1 MSLISSLTSYDDV
14 TLLLLSGLILTVT
27 AGIVSRSEPLAHP
40 LVLGQQSEP
49 SKVRR
54 PTESAVYRNYGVGMY
69 MPLPTRPK
77 REVQTV
83 NNFVQSEA
91 NHERVLFGVKITNAE
106 LQDRISTLGAGLVRK
121 LNLAPRD
128 SSVLMLLDDSFEY
141 LASVLAL
148 SACSVTPITISHL
161 QLLNPVLSVHPPSA
175 IIVQSRFLHT
185 LLEQLADEKEA
196 GLHLIVVGEI
206 DDIALSHARKTG
218 IQLIP
223 WEDVLESGAEP
234 LNLSAA
240 DPPTSNDVFM
250 ISYYADDIGQPKAVQ
265 FTHQNMTAAVVSNR
279 ALFSV
284 STPLSGSDRVLSSF
298 SMNTPFGMGVVF
310 QALWEGASFSAKS
323 NIGLFKSE
331 SEKAEDSVFAA
342 VAASRPTI
350 LYVLPSE
357 LASLSSNVLATAK
370 GSFLYT
376 LAWKRKMG
384 ALLEGSLSRTTP
396 WDRVVFEEARV
407 KWSLSDLRSVV
418 TAGEPSDPSTQAICS
433 IAMSVPIARA
443 HIHPLSASPIL
454 ASHPLDLQ
462 RHFPATGGSQMS
474 KDPLHVGP
482 PAPSVEVKLVGVSE
496 NEIETGNDPR
506 GELLIRGTS
515 VGTPVSESTVPY
527 PDGWLPTGE
536 RAMIQSN
543 GTFKV
548 VGRQRRTTG
557 P

>member
-1 MSLISSLTSYDDV
+1 MSLISNLTSYDDV
-14 TLLLLSGLILTVT
+14 TLLLLSGLIVTVT

-83 NNFVQSEA
+83 NNFLQAEA
-91 NHERVLFGVKITNAE
+91 NHERVLFGVKTTNAE
-106 LQDRISTLGAGLVRK
+106 LQSRISTLGAGLVRK

-185 LLEQLADEKEA
+185 LLEQLADEKED
-196 GLHLIVVGEI
+196 GLHVIVVGEI
-206 DDIALSHARKTG
+206 DDLALSHSHKTG
-218 IQLIP
+218 IRLIP
-223 WEDVLESGAEP
+223 WTDVLESGAEP
-234 LNLSAA
+234 LDLNAA
-240 DPPTSNDVFM
+240 DLPTSNDVFM
-250 ISYYADDIGQPKAVQ
+250 ISYYADEIGQPKAVQ

-284 STPLSGSDRVLSSF
+284 STPLSSSDRVLSSF
-298 SMNTPFGMGVVF
+298 SMNTPFGMGIAF
-310 QALWEGASFSAKS
+310 QALWEGTSFSVKS
-323 NIGLFKSE
+323 NIGLFKIE
-331 SEKAEDSVFAA
+331 SDKAEDSIFAA
-342 VAASRPTI
+342 IAASRPTI

-357 LASLSSNVLATAK
+357 LTSVSSNVLETAK

-384 ALLEGSLSRTTP
+384 ALLEGSVSRTTP
-396 WDRVVFEEARV
+396 WDRVVFEEART
-407 KWSLSDLRSVV
+407 KWGLSDLRSVV
-418 TAGEPSDPSTQAICS
+418 TAGESSDPSTQAICS
-433 IAMSVPIARA
+433 IATSVPIARA
-443 HIHPLSASPIL
+443 HVCPLSASPIL

-462 RHFPATGGSQMS
+462 RHFPATGGSRMS

-496 NEIETGNDPR
+496 SDIEAGNDPR

-536 RAMIQSN
+536 RAIVQSN